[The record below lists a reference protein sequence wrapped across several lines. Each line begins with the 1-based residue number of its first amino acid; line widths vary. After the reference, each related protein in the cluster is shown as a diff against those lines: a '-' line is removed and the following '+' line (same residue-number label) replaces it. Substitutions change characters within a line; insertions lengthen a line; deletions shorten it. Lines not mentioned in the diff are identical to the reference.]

1 MGRRSACEITSS
13 LCMYDMHSIYGRD
26 RQRFKSF
33 FRGYR
38 DGPLEGPD
46 GTEFSWRDRMKTR
59 KDVTKSFLQLAA
71 TGRAQ
76 DAFEQ
81 HVGPGFRHHNP
92 YFASGAKALMDG
104 MNENARENPDKHLE
118 VLRAIEEGDL
128 VATYSFVRHKR
139 DDPGAVGRA
148 HLSLRGRSRRGAVG
162 CRSRAA
168 RRTRERR
175 RGTLIRSAVLRG
187 SHGSRF
193 SRDADHAD
201 LKVTLIETRAAWKHG
216 SGPLLLRRRRSL
228 TR

>member
-1 MGRRSACEITSS
+1 
-13 LCMYDMHSIYGRD
+13 
-26 RQRFKSF
+26 
-33 FRGYR
+33 
-38 DGPLEGPD
+38 
-46 GTEFSWRDRMKTR
+46 MKTR

-139 DDPGAVGRA
+139 DDPGAVVVHIFRFEGDRVA
-148 HLSLRGRSRRGAVG
+148 ELWDVG
-162 CRSRAA
+162 QELPA
-168 RRTRERR
+168 EP
-175 RGTLIRSAVLRG
+175 VN
-187 SHGSRF
+187 
-193 SRDADHAD
+193 ADG
-201 LKVTLIETRAAWKHG
+201 VR
-216 SGPLLLRRRRSL
+216 
-228 TR
+228 